1 MHLLR
6 LLLTGAATLREGR
19 VPVRVEA
26 HHDRLLTV
34 KRGDLPWPEVNAW
47 RKDLHRD
54 FERALAE
61 TKLPERP
68 DYEAANR
75 FLIKARRET
84 AAGHHLLP
92 SRLNNSASVI

>member
-6 LLLTGAATLREGR
+6 LLLSGAATLREGR

-26 HHDRLLTV
+26 HRDRLLAV
-34 KRGDLPWPEVNAW
+34 KRGELTWAELDAW
-47 RKDLHRD
+47 RKELHHD

-68 DYEAANR
+68 DYEAANQ
-75 FLIKARRET
+75 FLIKARKEMT
-84 AAGHHLLP
+84 DP
-92 SRLNNSASVI
+92 PTTS